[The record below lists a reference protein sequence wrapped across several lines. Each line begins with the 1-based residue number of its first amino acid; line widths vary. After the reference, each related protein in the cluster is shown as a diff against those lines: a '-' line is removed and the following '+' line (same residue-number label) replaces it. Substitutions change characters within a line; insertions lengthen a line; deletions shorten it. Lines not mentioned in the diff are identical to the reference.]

1 MAAVRDYKKLA
12 ADIKS
17 TIGEQNIV
25 SATHCATR
33 LRLVLKQSPSDDV
46 TKAISAMPGVIQVM
60 EKGGQY
66 QIVIGTH
73 AKDVYAELAGMMDLS
88 AETAPAEK
96 QSFLNRVIAA
106 MSGIFA
112 PFVYILAA
120 GGLIQGVLIIIN
132 QFAPAFAKTGTY
144 SVLNLISWTPF
155 VFLPVLIAITASHH
169 FKCNTFVAVWCALA
183 LTGSMWTDIA
193 TQIGNGDIVR
203 FLGIRLTST
212 TYTSTVLPPIF
223 MVFVLSYLEKFLN
236 KHLPDVIKA
245 IAVPFISAAVMIP
258 ATILVIG
265 PVTQGLSNLV
275 AEGYTA
281 LYNVVPP
288 LASAIIGGVWEVL
301 VIFGI
306 HWGMA
311 AVSLANQAAYGF
323 DTIQIGITIAVVSQM
338 AAAFAVFAR
347 SRNKQMK
354 ETSLSA
360 GITAIFGI
368 TEPTVYGVTLRLKK
382 PFVCA
387 CISAAIGNAAA
398 SLFGTRYFQYA
409 GLPGV
414 LTCVN
419 AIDQSKNGAYPG
431 SFTGIL
437 IGMAIAAVLTFVLV
451 MIVGFEDKPD
461 EEAQPAIE
469 HKEETS
475 AEQPVEN
482 ENKTS
487 GAPAEILSP
496 LTGTVVKLT
505 DVPDPTFA
513 GEVLGKGAAVIP
525 SEGKLY
531 APFDGTVENVFDT
544 RHAIALT
551 SDAGV
556 ELLIHIGL
564 ETVELKGKYFEP
576 KVHDGDHVH
585 AGDLLIEFDLK
596 EIAKKYQMFTPVLV
610 TNADEFDDNVVPA
623 QTEGEIHAG
632 DRLLTVGA
640 AQA

>member
-223 MVFVLSYLEKFLN
+223 MVLVLSYLEKFLN

-275 AEGYTA
+275 VEGYTA

-419 AIDQSKNGAYPG
+419 AIDQSKNGAYPA
-431 SFTGIL
+431 SFAGIL
-437 IGMAIAAVLTFVLV
+437 IGMAIAVVLTFVSVLF
-451 MIVGFEDKPD
+451 IGFEDKADP
-461 EEAQPAIE
+461 
-469 HKEETS
+469 ETELQAAAGHS
-475 AEQPVEN
+475 EGQSMEVESKRN
-482 ENKTS
+482 DT
-487 GAPAEILSP
+487 PAEVLSP
-496 LTGTVVKLT
+496 LTGTVVKLA

-513 GEVLGKGAAVIP
+513 GEVLGKGVAVIP

-544 RHAIALT
+544 KHAIALT
-551 SDAGV
+551 SDTGV

-576 KVHDGDHVH
+576 KVKDGDRIRK
-585 AGDLLIEFDLK
+585 GDLLMEFDLK
-596 EIAKKYQMFTPVLV
+596 EISKSYKMFTPVLV
-610 TNADEFDDNVVPA
+610 TNADEFYDNVVPE
-623 QTEGEIHAG
+623 QTEGEIRAG

-640 AQA
+640 AQV

>member
-223 MVFVLSYLEKFLN
+223 MVLVLSYLEKFLN

-281 LYNVVPP
+281 PYNVVPP

-419 AIDQSKNGAYPG
+419 AIDQSKNGAYPA
-431 SFTGIL
+431 SFAGIL
-437 IGMAIAAVLTFVLV
+437 IGMAIAVVLTFVSVLF
-451 MIVGFEDKPD
+451 IGFEDKADP
-461 EEAQPAIE
+461 
-469 HKEETS
+469 ETELQAAAGHS
-475 AEQPVEN
+475 EGQSMEVESKRN
-482 ENKTS
+482 DT
-487 GAPAEILSP
+487 PAEVLSP
-496 LTGTVVKLT
+496 LTGTVVKLA

-513 GEVLGKGAAVIP
+513 GEVLGKGVAVIP

-544 RHAIALT
+544 KHAIALT
-551 SDAGV
+551 SDTGV

-576 KVHDGDHVH
+576 KVKDGDRIRK
-585 AGDLLIEFDLK
+585 GDLLMEFDLK
-596 EIAKKYQMFTPVLV
+596 EISKSYKMFTPVLV
-610 TNADEFDDNVVPA
+610 TNADEFYDNVVPE
-623 QTEGEIHAG
+623 QTEGEIRAG

-640 AQA
+640 AQV

>member
-132 QFAPAFAKTGTY
+132 HFAPAFAKTGTY

-223 MVFVLSYLEKFLN
+223 MVLVLSYLEKFLN

-419 AIDQSKNGAYPG
+419 AIDQSKNGAYPA
-431 SFTGIL
+431 SFAGIL
-437 IGMAIAAVLTFVLV
+437 IGMAIAVVLTFVSVLF
-451 MIVGFEDKPD
+451 IGFEDKADP
-461 EEAQPAIE
+461 
-469 HKEETS
+469 ETELQAAAGHS
-475 AEQPVEN
+475 EGQSMEVESKRN
-482 ENKTS
+482 DT
-487 GAPAEILSP
+487 PAEVLSP
-496 LTGTVVKLT
+496 LTGTVVKLA

-513 GEVLGKGAAVIP
+513 GEVLGKGVAVIP

-544 RHAIALT
+544 KHAIALT
-551 SDAGV
+551 SDTGV

-576 KVHDGDHVH
+576 KVKDGDRIRK
-585 AGDLLIEFDLK
+585 GDLLMEFDLK
-596 EIAKKYQMFTPVLV
+596 EISKSYKMFTPVLV
-610 TNADEFDDNVVPA
+610 TNADEFYDNVVPE
-623 QTEGEIHAG
+623 QTEGEIRAG

-640 AQA
+640 AQV

>member
-33 LRLVLKQSPSDDV
+33 LRLVLKQSPSDEV
-46 TKAISAMPGVIQVM
+46 TGKITSMPGVIQVI

-223 MVFVLSYLEKFLN
+223 MVLVLSYLEKFLN

-419 AIDQSKNGAYPG
+419 AIDQSKNGAYPA
-431 SFTGIL
+431 SFAGIL
-437 IGMAIAAVLTFVLV
+437 IGMAIAVVLTFVSVLF
-451 MIVGFEDKPD
+451 IGFEDKADP
-461 EEAQPAIE
+461 
-469 HKEETS
+469 ETELQAAAGHS
-475 AEQPVEN
+475 EGQSMEVESKRN
-482 ENKTS
+482 DT
-487 GAPAEILSP
+487 PAEVLSP
-496 LTGTVVKLT
+496 LTGTVVKLA

-513 GEVLGKGAAVIP
+513 GEVLGKGVAVIP

-544 RHAIALT
+544 KHAIALT
-551 SDAGV
+551 SDTGV

-576 KVHDGDHVH
+576 KVKDGDRIRK
-585 AGDLLIEFDLK
+585 GDLLMEFDLK
-596 EIAKKYQMFTPVLV
+596 EISKSYKMFTPVLV
-610 TNADEFDDNVVPA
+610 TNADEFYDNVVPE
-623 QTEGEIHAG
+623 QTEGEIRAG

-640 AQA
+640 AQV

>member
-223 MVFVLSYLEKFLN
+223 MVLVLSYLEKFLN

-368 TEPTVYGVTLRLKK
+368 TEPTVYGVTLRLN
-382 PFVCA
+382 
-387 CISAAIGNAAA
+387 GNAAA

-419 AIDQSKNGAYPG
+419 AIDQSKNGAYPA
-431 SFTGIL
+431 SFAGIL
-437 IGMAIAAVLTFVLV
+437 IGMAIAVVLTFVSVLF
-451 MIVGFEDKPD
+451 IGFEDKADP
-461 EEAQPAIE
+461 
-469 HKEETS
+469 ETELQAAAGHS
-475 AEQPVEN
+475 EGQSMEVESKRN
-482 ENKTS
+482 DT
-487 GAPAEILSP
+487 PAEVLSP
-496 LTGTVVKLT
+496 LTGTVVKLA

-513 GEVLGKGAAVIP
+513 GEVLGKGVAVIP

-544 RHAIALT
+544 KHAIALT
-551 SDAGV
+551 SDTGV

-576 KVHDGDHVH
+576 KVKDGDRIRK
-585 AGDLLIEFDLK
+585 GDLLMEFDLK
-596 EIAKKYQMFTPVLV
+596 EISKSYKMFTPVLV
-610 TNADEFDDNVVPA
+610 TNADEFYDNVVPE
-623 QTEGEIHAG
+623 QTEGEIRAG

-640 AQA
+640 AQV

>member
-223 MVFVLSYLEKFLN
+223 MVLVLSYLEKFLN

-419 AIDQSKNGAYPG
+419 AIDQSKNGAYPA
-431 SFTGIL
+431 SFAGIL
-437 IGMAIAAVLTFVLV
+437 IGMAIAVVLTFVSVLF
-451 MIVGFEDKPD
+451 IGFEDKADP
-461 EEAQPAIE
+461 
-469 HKEETS
+469 ETELQAAAGHS
-475 AEQPVEN
+475 EGQSMEVESKRN
-482 ENKTS
+482 DT
-487 GAPAEILSP
+487 PAEVLSP
-496 LTGTVVKLT
+496 LTGTVVKLA

-513 GEVLGKGAAVIP
+513 GEVLGKGVAVIP

-531 APFDGTVENVFDT
+531 ATFDGTVENVFDT
-544 RHAIALT
+544 KHAIALT
-551 SDAGV
+551 SDTGV

-576 KVHDGDHVH
+576 KVKDGDRILK
-585 AGDLLIEFDLK
+585 GDLLMEFDLK
-596 EIAKKYQMFTPVLV
+596 EISKSYKMFTPVLV
-610 TNADEFDDNVVPA
+610 TNADEFYDNVVPE
-623 QTEGEIHAG
+623 QTEGEIRAG

-640 AQA
+640 AQV

>member
-223 MVFVLSYLEKFLN
+223 MVLVLSYLEKFLN

-387 CISAAIGNAAA
+387 CISAAFVTGERVLLGLLLVTAAKKSALKLPACPAPSRRKPSACRA
-398 SLFGTRYFQYA
+398 SRPFITRA
-409 GLPGV
+409 SWPVRVPRGWNRAPPAPSGLPWMIPR
-414 LTCVN
+414 L
-419 AIDQSKNGAYPG
+419 AMRAAPSFAQSEMRSVHSPG
-431 SFTGIL
+431 RGT
-437 IGMAIAAVLTFVLV
+437 AAWVRTRWRMVAACSRV
-451 MIVGFEDKPD
+451 RVP
-461 EEAQPAIE
+461 
-469 HKEETS
+469 
-475 AEQPVEN
+475 
-482 ENKTS
+482 S
-487 GAPAEILSP
+487 GSNFPLPTPSMSP
-496 LTGTVVKLT
+496 
-505 DVPDPTFA
+505 
-513 GEVLGKGAAVIP
+513 
-525 SEGKLY
+525 
-531 APFDGTVENVFDT
+531 
-544 RHAIALT
+544 R
-551 SDAGV
+551 
-556 ELLIHIGL
+556 
-564 ETVELKGKYFEP
+564 
-576 KVHDGDHVH
+576 
-585 AGDLLIEFDLK
+585 
-596 EIAKKYQMFTPVLV
+596 
-610 TNADEFDDNVVPA
+610 
-623 QTEGEIHAG
+623 
-632 DRLLTVGA
+632 R
-640 AQA
+640 

>member
-1 MAAVRDYKKLA
+1 
-12 ADIKS
+12 
-17 TIGEQNIV
+17 
-25 SATHCATR
+25 
-33 LRLVLKQSPSDDV
+33 
-46 TKAISAMPGVIQVM
+46 
-60 EKGGQY
+60 
-66 QIVIGTH
+66 
-73 AKDVYAELAGMMDLS
+73 
-88 AETAPAEK
+88 
-96 QSFLNRVIAA
+96 

-132 QFAPAFAKTGTY
+132 QFAPAFANTGTY

-155 VFLPVLIAITASHH
+155 VFLSVLIAITASHQ

-193 TQIGNGDIVR
+193 TQIGKGDIVR
-203 FLGIRLTST
+203 FLGIKLTST

-223 MVFVLSYLEKFLN
+223 MVLVLSYLEKFLN

-245 IAVPFISAAVMIP
+245 IAVPFISAAIMVP
-258 ATILVIG
+258 ATIIVIG
-265 PVTQGLSNLV
+265 PITQALSNLI

-288 LASAIIGGVWEVL
+288 LASAVVGGLWKVL

-311 AVSLANQAAYGF
+311 AVCLANQAAYGF
-323 DTIQIGITIAVVSQM
+323 DTIQIGVTIAVVAQM
-338 AAAFAVFAR
+338 AACFAVFIK

-360 GITAIFGI
+360 GLTAIFGI
-368 TEPTVYGVTLRLKK
+368 TEPTIYGVTLRLKK
-382 PFVCA
+382 PFICA
-387 CISAAIGNAAA
+387 CVSAAIGSAVA
-398 SLFGTRYFQYA
+398 SFFGTRYFQYA

-419 AIDQSKNGAYPG
+419 AIDQSKNGAYPA
-431 SFTGIL
+431 SFAGIL
-437 IGMAIAAVLTFVLV
+437 IGMAIAVVLTFVSVLF
-451 MIVGFEDKPD
+451 IGFEDKADP
-461 EEAQPAIE
+461 
-469 HKEETS
+469 ETELQAAAGHS
-475 AEQPVEN
+475 EGQSMEVESKRN
-482 ENKTS
+482 DT
-487 GAPAEILSP
+487 PAEVLSP
-496 LTGTVVKLT
+496 LTGTVVKLA

-513 GEVLGKGAAVIP
+513 GEVLGKGVAVIP

-544 RHAIALT
+544 KHAIALT
-551 SDAGV
+551 SDTGV

-576 KVHDGDHVH
+576 KVKDGDRIRK
-585 AGDLLIEFDLK
+585 GDLLMEFDLK
-596 EIAKKYQMFTPVLV
+596 EISKSYKMFTPVLV
-610 TNADEFDDNVVPA
+610 TNADEFYDNVVPE
-623 QTEGEIHAG
+623 QTEGEIRAG

-640 AQA
+640 AQV